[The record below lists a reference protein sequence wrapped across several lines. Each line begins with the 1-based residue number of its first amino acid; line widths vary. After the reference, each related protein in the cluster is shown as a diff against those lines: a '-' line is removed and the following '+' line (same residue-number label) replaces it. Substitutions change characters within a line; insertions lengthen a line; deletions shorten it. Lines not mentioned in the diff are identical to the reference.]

1 MFERASN
8 NENMAYKQLICDQE
22 FFLSHLIACL
32 GLI

>member
-22 FFLSHLIACL
+22 FFYRIWLRV
-32 GLI
+32 